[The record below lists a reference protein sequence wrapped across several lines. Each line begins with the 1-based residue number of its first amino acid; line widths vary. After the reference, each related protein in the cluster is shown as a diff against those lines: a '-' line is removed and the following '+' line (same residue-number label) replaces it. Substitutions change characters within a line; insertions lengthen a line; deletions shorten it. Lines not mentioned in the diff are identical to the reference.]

1 MSAIR
6 TFMTFQSTD
15 SAHDGW
21 KPKLVY
27 GMATVCLMLGLSVGY
42 LLRGSE
48 SPASAA
54 LAPPAQLQRGAGQMP
69 TLVQMKAMADK
80 RSEPLLQQLKADP
93 KNKDLVLRV
102 AYFYKSAHQFKDTAR
117 YFQQAL
123 LVDPQDVAVRTERAS
138 CLYYDGDID
147 GALAELQQSLKI
159 NPTDANSL
167 FNLGMIRLN
176 GKQDSAGAIA
186 AWQKLLKSHPDLE
199 KRPIVEQMIAEA
211 RQQKSF
217 AMPSGMTGA
226 PKE

>member
-1 MSAIR
+1 
-6 TFMTFQSTD
+6 
-15 SAHDGW
+15 
-21 KPKLVY
+21 
-27 GMATVCLMLGLSVGY
+27 
-42 LLRGSE
+42 
-48 SPASAA
+48 
-54 LAPPAQLQRGAGQMP
+54 
-69 TLVQMKAMADK
+69 
-80 RSEPLLQQLKADP
+80 
-93 KNKDLVLRV
+93 
-102 AYFYKSAHQFKDTAR
+102 
-117 YFQQAL
+117 L
-123 LVDPQDVAVRTERAS
+123 LVDPHDVAVRTDRAS